1 MQKSSILLTAFVV
14 MFAASSVWA
23 ATPNA
28 TSIKNL
34 KAAFIG
40 ETNASAKYAAFA
52 KKAREEGYANVALLF
67 QAASEAEKI
76 HANNHG
82 AALEQLGDKAP
93 PVEPK
98 VDVKSTKEN
107 LEEAIK
113 GESYE
118 VSTMYPAFLQDA
130 NSENVSIALLSF
142 NYAYRTEQRH
152 KAMYESALKAL
163 TEKKADT
170 LPAQYAVCMTCG
182 NTYDNT
188 APSRCGLCMTS
199 KERFI
204 TIK

>member
-113 GESYE
+113 GES
-118 VSTMYPAFLQDA
+118 VRSIDDVPRVPA
-130 NSENVSIALLSF
+130 
-142 NYAYRTEQRH
+142 
-152 KAMYESALKAL
+152 
-163 TEKKADT
+163 
-170 LPAQYAVCMTCG
+170 
-182 NTYDNT
+182 
-188 APSRCGLCMTS
+188 RCQLGKCLHCATFFQLCV
-199 KERFI
+199 
-204 TIK
+204 